1 MTSYWPSC
9 KYHQDCPEGKIF
21 ESPEDV
27 PEGWVDSP
35 ADIAKVNQLEVAKV
49 VKKVVKKKSKKRSK
63 KL

>member
-21 ESPEDV
+21 ESPEAV

-35 ADIAKVNQLEVAKV
+35 ADIAKVNQLAPVEKV
-49 VKKVVKKKSKKRSK
+49 VKKVVKKKSTRRSK
-63 KL
+63 K